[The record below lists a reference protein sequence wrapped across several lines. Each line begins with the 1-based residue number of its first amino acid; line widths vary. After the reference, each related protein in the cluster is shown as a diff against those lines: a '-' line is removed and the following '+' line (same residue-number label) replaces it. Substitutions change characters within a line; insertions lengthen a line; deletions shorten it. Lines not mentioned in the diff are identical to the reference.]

1 MSKRALLVNANGL
14 SLTPIVEINRKDGS
28 SGNKAMGSIHQH
40 KCRHAYV
47 LSFTPVVEKNSKGGS
62 TSKKAVDFLNQQ
74 KCRLSPNVRIV
85 TSESTNL
92 L

>member
-1 MSKRALLVNANGL
+1 MKKIS
-14 SLTPIVEINRKDGS
+14 RKDGS
-28 SGNKAMGSIHQH
+28 SSNIAIGSIHQH

-47 LSFTPVVEKNSKGGS
+47 LSLTPVVEENTKGGS

-74 KCRLSPNVRIV
+74 KCRLSPNVIV
-85 TSESTNL
+85 VASESTNL